1 MAGWRLFL
9 WVVVVVALLAFLW
22 AVRAVL
28 LPFLLA
34 WLIAVLLEPM
44 VKGLKKMGLPRPA
57 AVFAITIVF
66 FGAVGGVFAWLA
78 PQVSRQ
84 VNEVRVAIQGLTR
97 QLAEESAD
105 DNPFVRWNPA
115 VRAKP
120 EGPLG
125 QVDEYL
131 ATYRGTLEQ
140 FGLPTTRRALTAE
153 YVDPYRENIS
163 SGLTSAFNSFIAG
176 VGAAASS
183 LILLAFTPL
192 FAIFLMMDLEMFRTR
207 LSSWIPPGI
216 RKSATQLLD
225 DVGDVLQ
232 GYIRGVTINIAIY
245 STVMAV
251 VLTIMG
257 APYSYLFALVAG
269 ALYLI
274 PNIGGLISMTVLF
287 LVTGFT
293 GTRSNAFLTMP
304 NAWAFAAV
312 LALVFTIITMTW
324 DLVVTPRVVGKAV
337 KLHPFVGMFVVFCG
351 GALFGLIGMMFAYPV
366 AGVIKL
372 MLERVLNITNK
383 PVKTSLGLPARPLR
397 HKGETSAH

>member
-125 QVDEYL
+125 QVDQYL

-163 SGLTSAFNSFIAG
+163 SGLTGAFNSFIAG

-207 LSSWIPPGI
+207 LASWIPPGI
-216 RKSATQLLD
+216 RKSATELLD

-245 STVMAV
+245 SAVMAL

-257 APYSYLFALVAG
+257 APYSYLFAIVAG

-274 PNIGGLISMTVLF
+274 PNIGGLISMSVLF

-293 GTRSNAFLTMP
+293 GTRSNAFLSMP

-324 DLVVTPRVVGKAV
+324 DLVITPRVVGKAV

-397 HKGETSAH
+397 HQGESTG

>member
-44 VKGLKKMGLPRPA
+44 VKGLKNMGLPRPA

-125 QVDEYL
+125 QVDQYL

-163 SGLTSAFNSFIAG
+163 SGLTTAFNGFIAG

-207 LSSWIPPGI
+207 LASWIPPGI
-216 RKSATQLLD
+216 RKGTTQLLD

-245 STVMAV
+245 SAVMAL

-274 PNIGGLISMTVLF
+274 PNIGGLISMSLLF

-293 GTRSNAFLTMP
+293 GTRSNAFLSMP

-312 LALVFTIITMTW
+312 LAVVFTIITMTW
-324 DLVVTPRVVGKAV
+324 DLVITPRVVGKAV

-397 HKGETSAH
+397 HQGESTG